1 MAYTYNQFLDA
12 ANNSGL
18 YNKFSAYDL
27 ELAQKNPDIGM
38 GLLSAKQDWEA
49 ANTAGDS
56 AAKAAANARAEAL
69 RSNAYNT
76 AGITSYTGGSWGNEY
91 NPIANPYPTPTVQVP
106 TIDSYMQPAT
116 QVSVPQ
122 ISATTP
128 TFTPIQTPSF
138 DASQFAVDP
147 YNSAYTD
154 KINELLG
161 QLAAKE
167 DFVWDGVAPE
177 YENRYDPQIQEALGN
192 VTNYGPFV
200 YDKNTDP
207 VYQAVAQQY
216 RREGERAA
224 RNALAAA
231 ATRSG
236 GANSSAALAAS
247 QQAQNAYGAALSD
260 RVAQLY
266 SDAYSRYN
274 DTFNRNVTALNALQ
288 DAESRDYEKFLTAL
302 GQYNNDRSFALDTY
316 NTNLN
321 KLQGIY
327 DAYLNA
333 DRNAFSQY
341 ESWRDQQ
348 NNNRDFAYGTLRD
361 QVSDQKYNSEMA
373 YQAGLDAY
381 NAAVDQQKLAYDAAL
396 QNAGFTQD
404 AIDNAYRQQS
414 LAYDAALQNAN
425 LQFDAYDRQ
434 LELARLAAKYKDY
447 SGLNSLGITPAV
459 GGSGSGLGRDRTVDD
474 AADDAVDDAA
484 TETKYKTEKDYETAS
499 ALRSD
504 RYYVNGYGY
513 VDEVTLDNLLRSG
526 AVVRTTKTTSNGV
539 LVSYEPTKGALS
551 KTATMTR

>member
-1 MAYTYNQFLDA
+1 MAYTYSQFLDA

-18 YNKFSAYDL
+18 YGQFSAYDL
-27 ELAQKNPDIGM
+27 ELAQANPDIGM
-38 GLLSAKQDWEA
+38 GLLSAKQDWNSATTDA
-49 ANTAGDS
+49 AR
-56 AAKAAANARAEAL
+56 AAANARAESL

-216 RREGERAA
+216 RREGDRAA

-247 QQAQNAYGAALSD
+247 QQTQNAYGAALSD

-434 LELARLAAKYKDY
+434 LELAQLAAKYKDY

-459 GGSGSGLGRDRTVDD
+459 GGSGSGLGRDRTADD

-539 LVSYEPTKGALS
+539 VVSYEPTKGALS

>member
-1 MAYTYNQFLDA
+1 MAYTYSQFLDA

-18 YNKFSAYDL
+18 YGQFSAYDL
-27 ELAQKNPDIGM
+27 ELAQANPDIGM
-38 GLLSAKQDWEA
+38 GLLSAKQDWNSATTDA
-49 ANTAGDS
+49 AR
-56 AAKAAANARAEAL
+56 AAANARAESL

-128 TFTPIQTPSF
+128 SFTPIQTPSF
-138 DASQFAVDP
+138 DASRFAVDP
-147 YNSAYTD
+147 YKSAYTD

-177 YENRYDPQIQEALGN
+177 YENRYDPQIQAALGN

-216 RREGERAA
+216 RREGDRAA

-266 SDAYSRYN
+266 ADAYSRYN

-302 GQYNNDRSFALDTY
+302 GQYNNDRSFALDSY

-434 LELARLAAKYKDY
+434 LELAQLAAKYDDY
-447 SGLNSLGITPAV
+447 SGLNALGISPASSSAGSGNLSYTPAYNPPAETPAETP
-459 GGSGSGLGRDRTVDD
+459 LD
-474 AADDAVDDAA
+474 AKQYGV
-484 TETKYKTEKDYETAS
+484 TQ
-499 ALRSD
+499 
-504 RYYVNGYGY
+504 YVNVPGYGRVTVEELARLIDAGVIREVAKSDGSYDY
-513 VDEVTLDNLLRSG
+513 VVTG
-526 AVVRTTKTTSNGV
+526 
-539 LVSYEPTKGALS
+539 
-551 KTATMTR
+551 KTANKVVALTR

>member
-1 MAYTYNQFLDA
+1 MAYTYSQFLDA

-18 YNKFSAYDL
+18 YGQFSAYDL
-27 ELAQKNPDIGM
+27 ELAQANPDIGM
-38 GLLSAKQDWEA
+38 GLLSAKQDWNSATTDA
-49 ANTAGDS
+49 AR
-56 AAKAAANARAEAL
+56 AAANARAESL

-106 TIDSYMQPAT
+106 TLDSYMQPAT

-177 YENRYDPQIQEALGN
+177 YENRYDPQIQAALGN
-192 VTNYGPFV
+192 VTNYGPFI

-302 GQYNNDRSFALDTY
+302 GQYNNDRSFALDSY

-381 NAAVDQQKLAYDAAL
+381 NAAVGQQKLAYDAAL

-414 LAYDAALQNAN
+414 LSYDAALQNAN

-434 LELARLAAKYKDY
+434 LELAQLAAKYKDY

-459 GGSGSGLGRDRTVDD
+459 GGSGSGLGRDRTADD

>member
-1 MAYTYNQFLDA
+1 MAYTYSQFLDA

-18 YNKFSAYDL
+18 YGQFSAYDL
-27 ELAQKNPDIGM
+27 ELAQANPDIGM
-38 GLLSAKQDWEA
+38 GLLSAKQDWNSATTDA
-49 ANTAGDS
+49 AR
-56 AAKAAANARAEAL
+56 AAANARAESL

-138 DASQFAVDP
+138 DASAYAVDP

-177 YENRYDPQIQEALGN
+177 YENRYDPQIQTALGN

-247 QQAQNAYGAALSD
+247 QQTQNAYGAALSD

-302 GQYNNDRSFALDTY
+302 GQYNNDRSFALDSY

-434 LELARLAAKYKDY
+434 LELAQLAAKYKDY

-459 GGSGSGLGRDRTVDD
+459 GGSGSGLGSDRAADKT
-474 AADDAVDDAA
+474 ADDAT
-484 TETKYKTEKDYETAS
+484 TEAKYKTEKDYETAS

-539 LVSYEPTKGALS
+539 LVSYEPTKGAIS

>member
-12 ANNSGL
+12 ANSSGL

-27 ELAQKNPDIGM
+27 ELAQANPDIGM
-38 GLLSAKQDWEA
+38 GLLSAKQDWET
-49 ANTAGDS
+49 ANNAGDS

-106 TIDSYMQPAT
+106 TLDSYLQPAT

-122 ISATTP
+122 ISASTP
-128 TFTPIQTPSF
+128 TYTPIQTPSF
-138 DASQFAVDP
+138 DASAYAVDP
-147 YNSAYTD
+147 YNSAYKD
-154 KINELLG
+154 KINEILA
-161 QLAAKE
+161 QLEARE
-167 DFVWDGVAPE
+167 DFTWDKTAPE
-177 YENRYDPQIQEALGN
+177 YQNRYDEQIQQALGG
-192 VTNYGPFV
+192 VTNYGEFS

-216 RREGERAA
+216 RREGDRAA

-236 GANSSAALAAS
+236 GANSSAAIAAS

-266 SDAYSRYN
+266 ADAYSRYN

-288 DAESRDYEKFLTAL
+288 DAESRDYDKFLTAL
-302 GQYNNDRSFALDTY
+302 GQYNTDRNFALDAYT
-316 NTNLN
+316 TNLN

-327 DAYLNA
+327 NAYLNA
-333 DRNAFSQY
+333 DQNAFSQY

-361 QVSDQKYNSEMA
+361 QVADQKFNSEMA
-373 YQAGLDAY
+373 YQAGMDAY
-381 NAAVDQQKLAYDAAL
+381 NAALDQQKLAYDAQL

-414 LAYDAALQNAN
+414 LAYDAALHNAA

-434 LELARLAAKYKDY
+434 LALAQIAAKYDDY
-447 SGLNSLGITPAV
+447 SGLNALGLSPASTSDGRGNLSYTPAYNPTAETPTDPPTDTP
-459 GGSGSGLGRDRTVDD
+459 LD
-474 AADDAVDDAA
+474 AKQYGV
-484 TETKYKTEKDYETAS
+484 TQ
-499 ALRSD
+499 
-504 RYYVNGYGY
+504 YVNVPGYGRVTVEELARLIDAGVIREVAKSDGSYDY
-513 VDEVTLDNLLRSG
+513 VVTG
-526 AVVRTTKTTSNGV
+526 
-539 LVSYEPTKGALS
+539 
-551 KTATMTR
+551 KTANKVVALTR

>member
-1 MAYTYNQFLDA
+1 MAYTYSQFLDA

-18 YNKFSAYDL
+18 YGQFSAYDL
-27 ELAQKNPDIGM
+27 ELAQANPDIGM
-38 GLLSAKQDWEA
+38 GLLSAKQDWNSATTDA
-49 ANTAGDS
+49 AR
-56 AAKAAANARAEAL
+56 AAANARAESL

-122 ISATTP
+122 ISAQTP

-147 YNSAYTD
+147 YKSAYTD
-154 KINELLG
+154 KINEILG

-177 YENRYDPQIQEALGN
+177 YENRYDPQIQTALGN
-192 VTNYGPFV
+192 VTNYGPFI

-207 VYQAVAQQY
+207 VYQTVAQQY
-216 RREGERAA
+216 RREGDRAA

-236 GANSSAALAAS
+236 GANSSAAIAAS

-361 QVSDQKYNSEMA
+361 QVSDQKYNAEMA

-434 LELARLAAKYKDY
+434 LELAQLAAKYDDY
-447 SGLNSLGITPAV
+447 SGLNALGISPASSSAGSGNLSYTPAYNPPAE
-459 GGSGSGLGRDRTVDD
+459 TP
-474 AADDAVDDAA
+474 AA
-484 TETKYKTEKDYETAS
+484 TPPDTKQYGVTQ
-499 ALRSD
+499 
-504 RYYVNGYGY
+504 YVNVPGYGRVTVEELARLIDAGVIREVAKSDGSYDY
-513 VDEVTLDNLLRSG
+513 VVTG
-526 AVVRTTKTTSNGV
+526 
-539 LVSYEPTKGALS
+539 
-551 KTATMTR
+551 KTANKVVALTR

>member
-12 ANNSGL
+12 ANSSGL

-27 ELAQKNPDIGM
+27 ELAQANPDIGM
-38 GLLSAKQDWEA
+38 GLLSAKQDWER
-49 ANTAGDS
+49 ANTSGDS

-91 NPIANPYPTPTVQVP
+91 NPIANPYPAPTVQVP
-106 TIDSYMQPAT
+106 TLDSYLQPAT

-122 ISATTP
+122 ISASTP
-128 TFTPIQTPSF
+128 TYTPIQTPSF
-138 DASQFAVDP
+138 DASAYAVDP
-147 YNSAYTD
+147 YNSAYKD
-154 KINELLG
+154 KINEILA
-161 QLAAKE
+161 QLEARE
-167 DFVWDGVAPE
+167 DFTWDKTAPE
-177 YENRYDPQIQEALGN
+177 YQNRYDEQIQQALGG
-192 VTNYGPFV
+192 VTNYGEFS

-216 RREGERAA
+216 RREGDRAA

-236 GANSSAALAAS
+236 GANSSAAIAAS

-266 SDAYSRYN
+266 ADAYSRYN

-288 DAESRDYEKFLTAL
+288 DAESRDYDKFLTAL
-302 GQYNNDRSFALDTY
+302 GQYNTDRNFALDAYT
-316 NTNLN
+316 TNLN

-327 DAYLNA
+327 NAYLNA
-333 DRNAFSQY
+333 DQNAFSQY

-361 QVSDQKYNSEMA
+361 QVADQKFNSEMA
-373 YQAGLDAY
+373 YQAGMDAY
-381 NAAVDQQKLAYDAAL
+381 NAALDQQKLAYDAQL

-414 LAYDAALQNAN
+414 LAYDAAMQNAA
-425 LQFDAYDRQ
+425 LQSDAYDRR
-434 LELARLAAKYKDY
+434 LELAQLAAKYDDY
-447 SGLNSLGITPAV
+447 SGLNALGISPASSSAGRGNLSYTPAYNPTAETPTDTPTDTP
-459 GGSGSGLGRDRTVDD
+459 LD
-474 AADDAVDDAA
+474 AKQYGV
-484 TETKYKTEKDYETAS
+484 TQ
-499 ALRSD
+499 
-504 RYYVNGYGY
+504 YVNVPGYGRVTVEELARLIDAGVIREVAKSDGSYDY
-513 VDEVTLDNLLRSG
+513 VVTG
-526 AVVRTTKTTSNGV
+526 
-539 LVSYEPTKGALS
+539 
-551 KTATMTR
+551 KTANKVVALTR

>member
-1 MAYTYNQFLDA
+1 MAYTYSQFLDA

-18 YNKFSAYDL
+18 YGQFSAYDL
-27 ELAQKNPDIGM
+27 ELAQANPDIGM
-38 GLLSAKQDWEA
+38 GLLSAKQDWNSATTDA
-49 ANTAGDS
+49 AR
-56 AAKAAANARAEAL
+56 AAANARAESL

-76 AGITSYTGGSWGNEY
+76 AGITSYTGGSRGNEY

-106 TIDSYMQPAT
+106 TIDSYMQPST

-138 DASQFAVDP
+138 DASAYAVDP

-216 RREGERAA
+216 RREGDRAA

-247 QQAQNAYGAALSD
+247 QQTQNAYGAALSD

-434 LELARLAAKYKDY
+434 LELAQLAAKYKDY
-447 SGLNSLGITPAV
+447 SGLSALGITPAV
-459 GGSGSGLGRDRTVDD
+459 GGSGLGRDRT
-474 AADDAVDDAA
+474 ADKTANDTEEQESPKKDIPQITLPVDAVAVPA
-484 TETKYKTEKDYETAS
+484 VSTNIGEVQ
-499 ALRSD
+499 ALGTD
-504 RYYVNGYGY
+504 IYVAGRGYMTPNELAQALYVGDVIQY
-513 VDEVTLDNLLRSG
+513 VD
-526 AVVRTTKTTSNGV
+526 SNGNTYFV
-539 LVSYEPTKGALS
+539 RS
-551 KTATMTR
+551 